1 MKYYLKLLRVKHY
14 IKNFLIFAA
23 IIFSGQMINPKKLT
37 DCIVGFV
44 VFCLVSSIVYI
55 INDIKDKNK
64 DALHPQ
70 KRNRPIASGAISV
83 KAAIITAVICFVLAT
98 AGFIY
103 IFNTTAL
110 LILLAYVAINIL
122 YSFGLK
128 NIPLVDVTILVSG
141 FLLRVLLGAVITGIE
156 VSNWLYL
163 TVIAFSFFMA
173 FGKRRNE
180 IKTVGSNKTRN
191 VLSAYNASF
200 LDKSMYM
207 CLTMANTFYA
217 LWAMSHSNNLIFI
230 TVPVVLIITLKYCLD
245 VENETSDGDPTEV
258 LFSDKSLIILCGIYA
273 LILLYILY
281 FSRK

>member
-1 MKYYLKLLRVKHY
+1 MKNYLKLLRVKHY

-217 LWAMSHSNNLIFI
+217 LWAMSHNNNLIFI
-230 TVPVVLIITLKYCLD
+230 TVP
-245 VENETSDGDPTEV
+245 P
-258 LFSDKSLIILCGIYA
+258 IYIKVFCR
-273 LILLYILY
+273 LSKRI
-281 FSRK
+281 SG